1 MSCGLIGD
9 IPENKLQNSF
19 EILVKY
25 GRENIAGKDYMYK
38 ILKKANEI
46 YNE

>member
-1 MSCGLIGD
+1 MSCGLIRD
-9 IPENKLQNSF
+9 IPENRLQNSF
-19 EILVKY
+19 EILVKH
-25 GRENIAGKDYMYK
+25 GRENIAGKDYVYK